1 MNETKGLTRRG
12 FCTGALAAGAA
23 TAFAGL
29 MAGCS
34 STGGRK
40 ADGADAA
47 DGAGYADQI
56 AETIDADVAV
66 IGGGISGLAATVQAA
81 EYGASTVLVEVGGD
95 VGGNGTGTEGMF
107 GVNSDM
113 QKEQGIEITLAEIV
127 AHEIDFFNYRI
138 NATFWSDQVERSGD
152 NLNWLVE
159 KGVEFSGVVDDY
171 GGVGQVPTFHWYK
184 GLASESYI
192 PPMKAKA
199 EEYGAQIRTQ
209 TRARQLIVDGDGAV
223 TGFYA
228 EQGDG
233 SILQVNARAVILA
246 SGGFGSNRDLV
257 EKQGIVLDTVSLT
270 GNPTNIGD
278 GLEMALEAG
287 AFDNRNHTA
296 YLSNACLN
304 GIPTMS
310 AFQVA
315 IDGSGLWVNSE
326 GVRYTNENCGA
337 KAMICASNTVLTQT
351 GSYMVYDQA
360 GIDRLAEKFE
370 SMFDLKAELEESLAQ
385 GADGLYSA
393 DTVEGLAG
401 AMGIDKAAFA
411 ATVEQYNGYCELG
424 EDQSF
429 GKEPELL
436 AAIETGPFYALKHV
450 IMLGTTM
457 GGILVNRDY
466 QAVTAAREAIPG
478 LYAVGTD
485 SCMLYDGTYTIEVPA
500 SIGGHNLN
508 SARTAVRHALGK
520 S

>member
-1 MNETKGLTRRG
+1 MTETRGLSRRG
-12 FCTGALAAGAA
+12 FLQGAVAAGAA

-34 STGGRK
+34 SGSDSK
-40 ADGADAA
+40 ADTADA
-47 DGAGYADQI
+47 AGYADQVS
-56 AETIDADVAV
+56 ETIDAEVAV
-66 IGGGISGLAATVQAA
+66 IGGGISGLAATVQAS
-81 EYGASTVLVEVGGD
+81 EYGAKTVLVEVGAD

-113 QKEQGIEITLAEIV
+113 QIEQGIDITLAEIIS
-127 AHEIDFFNYRI
+127 HEIDFFNYKI
-138 NATFWSDQVERSGD
+138 NATFWSDQVENSGD

-159 KGVEFSGVVDDY
+159 KGVEFSGVVDNY

-199 EEYGAQIRTQ
+199 EEYGAQIITQ
-209 TRARQLIVDGDGAV
+209 TRARQLITDASGAV

-228 EQGDG
+228 EKADG
-233 SILQVNARAVILA
+233 SILQVNANSVILA
-246 SGGFGSNRDLV
+246 SGGFGSNPELV

-270 GNPTNIGD
+270 GNPSNVGD

-287 AFDNRNHTA
+287 GFDNRNHTA

-304 GIPTMS
+304 GISVFM

-315 IDGSGLWVNSE
+315 IDGSGLWVNPE
-326 GVRYTNENCGA
+326 AARYTNENCGA
-337 KAMICASNTVLTQT
+337 KAMICAANAVLTQT

-360 GIDRLAEKFE
+360 GIDNLAAKFE
-370 SMFDLKAELEESLAQ
+370 GMFDLKGELEESLAN
-385 GADGLYSA
+385 GTDGLYTA
-393 DTVEGLAG
+393 DSLDALAEK
-401 AMGIDKAAFA
+401 MGIDKATFA
-411 ATVEQYNGYCELG
+411 DTVELYNSYCELG
-424 EDQSF
+424 EDKSY
-429 GKEPELL
+429 GKEKELL
-436 AAIETGPFYALKHV
+436 NAIETGPFYAFKHV

-457 GGILVNRDY
+457 GGILVNRNY
-466 QAVTAAREAIPG
+466 QAVTVSREAIPG
-478 LYAVGTD
+478 LYAIGTD

-508 SARTAVRHALGK
+508 SARTAVKHALGK
-520 S
+520 Q